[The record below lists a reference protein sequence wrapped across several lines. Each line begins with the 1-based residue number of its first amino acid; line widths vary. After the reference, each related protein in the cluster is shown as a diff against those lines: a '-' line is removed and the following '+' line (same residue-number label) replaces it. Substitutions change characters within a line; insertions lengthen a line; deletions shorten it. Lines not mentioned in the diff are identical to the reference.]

1 MQILDNGLRDQIGE
15 TFVSQKQFSEQLR
28 KSEYKERLQI
38 LKRFEEVFRSS
49 FDEMY
54 EAAAK
59 DFCRPKTEVDMTEIM
74 VVLSELAVVRKNLK
88 KWMKPKK
95 VLPTLLLFGTS
106 SQIIKEPKGVT
117 LIISPWNYAFNLTF
131 NPMIS
136 AIAAGNTVIIKPSE
150 HSPNMSRVIEKI
162 VSDSF
167 ESKHV
172 SIFQGDSSVAEHLTN
187 MPFDHIFFTGS
198 PEIGKHV
205 MSAAAKNLSSVT
217 LELGGKSPVVIH
229 ESADLEKAADAI
241 VFSKFLNNGQTCI
254 APDYLLVQNSVSDEF
269 LKQIK
274 TSIKKQFGEDDQ
286 MINNDDYGRLV
297 TNAHY
302 VRINSLLNESIKDGA
317 DVVIGGVTDE
327 ADKYISPTVI
337 RNIKPDSAIM
347 NNEIFGPLLPIVQFE
362 DINEA
367 ISLINSKPKPLAL
380 YLFGSESAVMNNII
394 KSTSSGDACI
404 NQCAVHFLHHNLPF
418 GGANNSGIGKCGGAW
433 GFDAFSH
440 ERSLLKDKFF
450 PAWLM
455 RPPYTSRVKSIIK
468 WAIRISS

>member
-1 MQILDNGLRDQIGE
+1 MQILDNSLRDQIGE

-74 VVLSELAVVRKNLK
+74 VVLSELAIVRKNLK

-274 TSIKKQFGEDDQ
+274 RSIKKQFGEDDQ

-302 VRINSLLNESIKDGA
+302 ARINL
-317 DVVIGGVTDE
+317 
-327 ADKYISPTVI
+327 
-337 RNIKPDSAIM
+337 
-347 NNEIFGPLLPIVQFE
+347 
-362 DINEA
+362 
-367 ISLINSKPKPLAL
+367 SLIH
-380 YLFGSESAVMNNII
+380 I
-394 KSTSSGDACI
+394 
-404 NQCAVHFLHHNLPF
+404 
-418 GGANNSGIGKCGGAW
+418 
-433 GFDAFSH
+433 
-440 ERSLLKDKFF
+440 
-450 PAWLM
+450 
-455 RPPYTSRVKSIIK
+455 
-468 WAIRISS
+468 